1 MRLYKAFA
9 LVGTSVLIASCAS
22 VLKYDKADQL
32 KKNEEFDKAVEIVK
46 PVETVT
52 PEGEVQVTEVEPEVK
67 EPEKES
73 TSKKTIK
80 TKTAKPKASS
90 TPGKTTAK
98 TAKSGT
104 AKGGTVQGETASKV
118 RQPEIEDSEGFE
130 GRRPIIDP
138 FRVGEEVV
146 HDVHYFK
153 VSAGE
158 LRMKVNPFALVNN
171 RKSYNFGIAIK
182 TSSLFSRFYS
192 VDDKVEIF
200 TDYEDLVPRVFQLHV
215 KESNQLREA
224 KMLFDTE
231 KNTATFWEKKVT
243 KEHGEQE
250 KRLEWEIPEYTQ
262 NVYSAIFYMRNF
274 KWEVGKQ
281 YAFRVANDDENL
293 VFSGEALRKEVLQ
306 TKLGPMNAIVIKPN
320 IVLKGQFKPIGDN
333 FIWLSDDDRKYVL
346 RIESKIKI
354 GTLVSEVI
362 EIKPGK

>member
-52 PEGEVQVTEVEPEVK
+52 PEGEVQITEVV
-67 EPEKES
+67 PEKEPVKTPTAKKITKPKATKPTAS
-73 TSKKTIK
+73 TSGKAIVAA
-80 TKTAKPKASS
+80 KTAKPS
-90 TPGKTTAK
+90 
-98 TAKSGT
+98 
-104 AKGGTVQGETASKV
+104 AKGGTVQTEAASKT
-118 RQPEIEDSEGFE
+118 RQPELEDSEGFD
-130 GRRPIIDP
+130 GRRPLVDP

-146 HDVHYFK
+146 HNVHYFK

-158 LRMKVNPFALVNN
+158 LRMKVNPYALVNN

-182 TSSLFSRFYS
+182 TSSLFSKFYS
-192 VDDKVEIF
+192 VDDRVEIF

-243 KEHGEQE
+243 KENGEQE